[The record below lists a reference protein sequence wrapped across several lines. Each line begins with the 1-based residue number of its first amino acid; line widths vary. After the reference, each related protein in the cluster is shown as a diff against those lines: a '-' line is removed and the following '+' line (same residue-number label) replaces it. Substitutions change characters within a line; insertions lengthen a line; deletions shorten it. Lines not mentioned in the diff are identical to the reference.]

1 MREPC
6 GCHDKDGRLTL
17 LRLRSLWQL
26 RILRGLILAKASPL
40 VRQDFAGVLCV
51 GSPGAAAGLASGA
64 CARLV
69 LVLT

>member
-1 MREPC
+1 
-6 GCHDKDGRLTL
+6 
-17 LRLRSLWQL
+17 LRSLWQL

-40 VRQDFAGVLCV
+40 VRRDFAGVLCV

>member
-1 MREPC
+1 MASADFAWADF
-6 GCHDKDGRLTL
+6 G
-17 LRLRSLWQL
+17 
-26 RILRGLILAKASPL
+26 KASPV
-40 VRQDFAGVLCV
+40 VRRDFAGVLCV